1 MFKNLTVYRVG
12 PEWQAELTE
21 VEDKLQKHRFIA
33 CGASQPMS
41 MGWVEPRGQ
50 AHGPLVESVAGQW
63 IFKLMIEKKM
73 LPGSVVKRALDERM
87 KKIEQETGRKPGR
100 KQGKELKEELMLELL
115 PKAFTR
121 QDAVSVWWSP
131 EHRMLFVNAGSQ
143 GRADEVVG
151 ALVEALGG
159 LPVALL
165 HTATSAAV
173 AMAAWLTEGAAPA
186 GFTIDRECELKSSD
200 DMKASV
206 RYARHALDID
216 EVRQHITEG
225 KMPTRL
231 ALTWE
236 ERVSFVLTDTF
247 LIKKLE
253 YLDGVFEG
261 RTQADEGFDAD
272 VAIATGELSQLLPDL
287 VEALGGEQPL
297 QGGASV
303 ATASPSSH
311 IAAAPAGPVQALA
324 PASVDD
330 STPPWEA

>member
-1 MFKNLTVYRVG
+1 VFKNLTVYRVG
-12 PEWQAELTE
+12 PEWQADLSE
-21 VEDKLQKHRFIA
+21 VEDKLQKHRFIP
-33 CGASQPMS
+33 CGASQPVS

-73 LPGSVVKRALDERM
+73 LPGSVVKRALDERI

-159 LPVALL
+159 LPVSLL

-200 DMKASV
+200 DMKATV

-261 RTQADEGFDAD
+261 RNQADEGFDAD

-297 QGGASV
+297 QGAASV
-303 ATASPSSH
+303 ATASPSSQT
-311 IAAAPAGPVQALA
+311 AAAPAAPVQTLA

>member
-1 MFKNLTVYRVG
+1 VFKNLTVYRVG

-21 VEDKLQKHRFIA
+21 VEDKLQKHRFIP

-159 LPVALL
+159 LPVSLL

-186 GFTIDRECELKSSD
+186 SFTIDRECELKSSD
-200 DMKASV
+200 DMKATV

-216 EVRQHITEG
+216 EVRQHITQG

-231 ALTWE
+231 AMTWNG
-236 ERVSFVLTDTF
+236 RVSFVLTEGLQLRKIEF
-247 LIKKLE
+247 
-253 YLDGVFEG
+253 LDGVLEAQG
-261 RTQADEGFDAD
+261 SAEERFDAD
-272 VAIATGELSQLLPDL
+272 VAIVTTELTRALTALI
-287 VEALGGEQPL
+287 EALGGEHT
-297 QGGASV
+297 V
-303 ATASPSSH
+303 
-311 IAAAPAGPVQALA
+311 VM
-324 PASVDD
+324 
-330 STPPWEA
+330 